1 MIRILLS
8 LIAALVVGC
17 ATQPGYVPQNAPAS
31 VPAPSAKVGD
41 YWEYAVRDGYTGI
54 PRGTYRYQV
63 SRVEADR
70 IVVDLMHEGYLLE
83 TLVYGADWKGR
94 EHPLT
99 NMQRFRYEPAY
110 TAYPFPLE
118 PGKTWR
124 SVLNSTD
131 VTSGKK
137 YSTHIHGKVVGWER
151 VSVPAGEF
159 DALRIQRQVF
169 AGNMEGFRTQEEI
182 TETDWYVPG
191 VRRAVRTQTSSEHL
205 DTARGGG
212 DGGGMYPLLVRGD
225 NLISEL
231 IGYSR

>member
-1 MIRILLS
+1 MIRTLLS

-17 ATQPGYVPQNAPAS
+17 ATQPAYVPQNAPAS